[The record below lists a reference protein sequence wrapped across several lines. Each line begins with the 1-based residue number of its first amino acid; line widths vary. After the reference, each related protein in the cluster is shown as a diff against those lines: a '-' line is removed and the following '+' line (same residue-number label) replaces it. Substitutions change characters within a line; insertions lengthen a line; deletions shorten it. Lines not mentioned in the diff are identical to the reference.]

1 MSQQDYITK
10 YYKSPIVLGDYMPD
24 ITIQTLNQG
33 ELRLYDLITNH
44 LFLLCFSVECTSCLE
59 AMELLDQFLELN
71 HKRYNIAILIYCNEE
86 MFAEVQDAFNERVP
100 HLYRVTKHD
109 LTKRLRVMELPSGFI
124 LNRLGQIVETNNCL
138 TMGAFHHIVE
148 PLVKIV

>member
-1 MSQQDYITK
+1 MF
-10 YYKSPIVLGDYMPD
+10 
-24 ITIQTLNQG
+24 
-33 ELRLYDLITNH
+33 EE
-44 LFLLCFSVECTSCLE
+44 VE
-59 AMELLDQFLELN
+59 
-71 HKRYNIAILIYCNEE
+71 
-86 MFAEVQDAFNERVP
+86 DAFSERVS